1 MCCKNRENMAKLTT
15 YTENQKLEA
24 LKLWLVIGNVHQ
36 VARDLKIP
44 YDTVK
49 QWRYQK
55 WWQDLA
61 VEIKSEGR
69 LELSAKLRK
78 VAEKALGETLD
89 RLENGDVRLSPT
101 GEKERIPVSAAV
113 ASKIATDFLQK
124 STELEQV
131 QDNQSLQTVNDRLLA
146 LATSFEK
153 FSKKVRRIEVEDA
166 VQIEGP
172 DQMDVRKQAGN
183 GEEVGE
189 EDTFDQEITE
199 KSGEG

>member
-1 MCCKNRENMAKLTT
+1 MKLTT
-15 YTENQKLEA
+15 YTQNQKIDC
-24 LKLWLVIGNVHQ
+24 LKLWLVTGNLTH

-44 YDTVK
+44 YETVK

-55 WWQDLA
+55 WWSDLA
-61 VEIKSEGR
+61 VEIKAEGR

-101 GEKERIPVSAAV
+101 GDLERVPVSAAV

-124 STELEQV
+124 SQELDRT
-131 QDNQSLQTVNDRLLA
+131 QDNETLQTVNDRLLA

-153 FSKKVRRIEVEDA
+153 FSRKVRRIEVED
-166 VQIEGP
+166 VVVE
-172 DQMDVRKQAGN
+172 DVTETYPQETGDLS
-183 GEEVGE
+183 EEENPETGSEIVE
-189 EDTFDQEITE
+189 E
-199 KSGEG
+199 S

>member
-1 MCCKNRENMAKLTT
+1 MAKLTT

-24 LKLWLVIGNVHQ
+24 LKLWLVIGNLHQ
-36 VARDLKIP
+36 VSRDLKIP

-49 QWRYQK
+49 AWRYQK
-55 WWQDLA
+55 WWTDLA

-101 GEKERIPVSAAV
+101 GGMERVPVTAAV

-124 STELEQV
+124 SEELDRV

-153 FSKKVRRIEVEDA
+153 FSKRVRRIEVEDA
-166 VQIEGP
+166 IQEQGTIE
-172 DQMDVRKQAGN
+172 MDVRQQAGN

-189 EDTFDQEITE
+189 EDTFDQEVTE